1 MGNVSHNMLKT
12 VNVIL
17 KILHVDLRR
26 ESLWKE
32 FCDFAALQSGH
43 NMTVRP
49 IELTMHT
56 DVVHTD
62 QGRRLMPRH

>member
-1 MGNVSHNMLKT
+1 MLKT
-12 VNVIL
+12 INVIL
-17 KILHVDLRR
+17 KIPHADLRR

-49 IELTMHT
+49 IELKTMHT